1 MTPVREIGKG
11 PTNRL
16 QNRKVSVVEDT
27 NKIHNNDHPDSDTT
41 KTSEIR
47 LRTHA
52 MKDANTWQKLSK
64 DKSFYLFHVP
74 FCEKPL

>member
-1 MTPVREIGKG
+1 VTPVREIGKG
-11 PTNRL
+11 PTNIL
-16 QNRKVSVVEDT
+16 QNRKVGVVGDT
-27 NKIHNNDHPDSDTT
+27 NKIYNNDHPDFGTT

-52 MKDANTWQKLSK
+52 MKDANTRQKLSK

-74 FCEKPL
+74 FYEKPL